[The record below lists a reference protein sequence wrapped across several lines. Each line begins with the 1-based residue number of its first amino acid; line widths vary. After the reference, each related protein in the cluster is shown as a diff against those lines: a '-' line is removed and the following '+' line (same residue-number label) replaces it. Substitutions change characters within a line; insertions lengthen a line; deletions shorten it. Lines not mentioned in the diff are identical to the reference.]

1 MQSVCHKAS
10 WDMSYFRN
18 KNDQSPYLTLQHV
31 FRSSLSTSQSS
42 KSISFLTKS
51 IHTCYEM
58 FFGRGTTVNSYLAI
72 VDLELDET
80 FADARSSTSKVSIS
94 HDCQGLFLHLK
105 APQVFKYHVLSIFVV
120 GIAFGHHLE
129 IHVIIFENLA
139 MNCCSS
145 FAAWWGLNNAFLGC
159 EKHTF
164 QFLGQWRNRGKLKN
178 DHLSHCEERII

>member
-1 MQSVCHKAS
+1 
-10 WDMSYFRN
+10 MSYFRN
-18 KNDQSPYLTLQHV
+18 KNDQRPYLTLEHV

-80 FADARSSTSKVSIS
+80 FAGARSSTSKVSIS

-105 APQVFKYHVLSIFVV
+105 APQVFKCHVLSIFVV

-145 FAAWWGLNNAFLGC
+145 FASW
-159 EKHTF
+159 
-164 QFLGQWRNRGKLKN
+164 
-178 DHLSHCEERII
+178 